1 MNKNN
6 HYDILG
12 LPQNASPTEIK
23 KAYRKL
29 SFQYHPDRNKSHDA
43 TDKFKD
49 INNSY
54 QILSD
59 ESKRKMYDKQLIY
72 GLSDDDISIDEFS
85 DINNL
90 FSSIFK
96 DAMNSQNPNS
106 SGNLFSSIFK
116 DAMNTQS
123 DINGQ
128 SSFAFFM
135 PGMMP
140 PGMMPP
146 GMIPPGMTP
155 HNKTNNKNIP
165 NLVSELFGG
174 TPPNFQE
181 CITPEPVIVDHVISF
196 EESYS
201 GTNHPITFER
211 WVIINTRRVYE
222 KKTVYVDI
230 KPGIND
236 NEVIIIENEGNH
248 IDKNNIG
255 SLEIIIC
262 LDYNHTPF
270 LREGNDIIFK
280 KNISFKES
288 LCGFSF
294 VLNHIS
300 GKSFTFNNNND
311 DKCTLIYNGF
321 KKTIP
326 NYGFTR
332 DNHVGSL
339 IIIFEVNYP
348 DGLSSEQI
356 KSIREII

>member
-1 MNKNN
+1 MDKKN

-12 LPQNASPTEIK
+12 ITQNASSTDIK

-29 SFQYHPDRNKSHDA
+29 SFQFHPDRNKSPDA
-43 TDKFKD
+43 EDIFKD
-49 INNSY
+49 VNNSY

-59 ESKRKMYDKQLIY
+59 ENKRKIFDKQLIY
-72 GLSDDDISIDEFS
+72 GISDQDISIDEFA

-96 DAMNSQNPNS
+96 DTMKSNAASTPVN
-106 SGNLFSSIFK
+106 NLFSSIFK
-116 DAMNTQS
+116 EAMNNPP
-123 DINGQ
+123 DIKTH
-128 SSFAFFM
+128 SSFGIFM

-140 PGMMPP
+140 PNTNT
-146 GMIPPGMTP
+146 MIPNNNQNNTP
-155 HNKTNNKNIP
+155 NMPNIP
-165 NLVSELFGG
+165 NFMSDLFGP
-174 TPPNFQE
+174 PPNFQE
-181 CITPEPVIVDHVISF
+181 CFTPEPIIIDHIISF

-211 WVIINTRRVYE
+211 WIIVNNRRISE
-222 KKTVYVDI
+222 KKTIYVDF

-255 SLEIIIC
+255 SIEIIISI
-262 LDYNHTPF
+262 DINVTPF
-270 LREGNDIIFK
+270 LRDGNDIIFK

-294 VLNHIS
+294 VLNHVS

-339 IIIFEVNYP
+339 IIVFEVNYP
-348 DGLSSEQI
+348 DSLSSEQI
-356 KSIREII
+356 RSIREII